1 MDIKTKELLER
12 TFRFGVEIL
21 KFLKSL
27 PNDYIFN
34 IPKGQLAKSATS
46 IGSNYEE
53 SQASESK
60 KDFIHKIGIVCKET
74 RESYYW
80 LRILKAIF
88 PEKRWEEQ
96 INNFISEA
104 GQLKKI
110 FVSIKLSAENGKK

>member
-34 IPKGQLAKSATS
+34 IPKGQLAKAATS

-53 SQASESK
+53 SQAAESK
-60 KDFIHKIGIVCKET
+60 KDFIHKIGIVCKEA
-74 RESYYW
+74 RESHYW
-80 LRILKAIF
+80 LRVLKAIY
-88 PEKRWEEQ
+88 PEKRWDEQ
-96 INNFISEA
+96 FNNFITEA
-104 GQLKKI
+104 GELKKI
-110 FVSIKLSAENGKK
+110 YTSIKLSAENGKK